1 MNISPVSTSA
11 ATVAQQIQAG
21 KGPSL
26 TAQIAAVTPERRTA
40 TDTVEISPSRSSRAA
55 IQRDNAVQTV
65 NMQAQ
70 MMRRMAE
77 RIIKEQYSKGNQLFM
92 LFYGNKAM
100 QLDPSLRPESF
111 IPDYVPAE
119 QHQAVVN
126 AVEYYSPSQTG
137 QRILA
142 VAEDVAGGAE
152 ALRQQPALAGV
163 FQNAVGAAFLNVQ
176 NEAGGHL
183 PELSQQTFEIAM
195 QGFDTLVK
203 TAPVAE

>member
-1 MNISPVSTSA
+1 MNIAPVSTSA
-11 ATVAQQIQAG
+11 VTAAQQVQVSREPSLVAQV
-21 KGPSL
+21 
-26 TAQIAAVTPERRTA
+26 AAAAPERTRV
-40 TDTVEISPSRSSRAA
+40 TDTVEISASRSSRAA

-70 MMRRMAE
+70 TMRRMAE
-77 RIIKEQYSKGNQLFM
+77 RIIKEQYSKGNHLFM

-111 IPDYVPAE
+111 IPDYVPQE
-119 QHQAVVN
+119 QHQAVVS
-126 AVEYYSPSQTG
+126 AVEYYSPAQTG
-137 QRILA
+137 MRILA
-142 VAEDVAGGAE
+142 AAEDVAGGAE

-183 PELSQQTFEIAM
+183 PELSQQTFEVAM
-195 QGFDTLVK
+195 QGFEALVK
-203 TAPVAE
+203 APVITE

>member
-1 MNISPVSTSA
+1 MNIAPVSTSA
-11 ATVAQQIQAG
+11 ATAAQQLQTREPLA
-21 KGPSL
+21 
-26 TAQIAAVTPERRTA
+26 AQIAAVSAERRT
-40 TDTVEISPSRSSRAA
+40 TDTVEISPSRASRTA

-111 IPDYVPAE
+111 IPDYVPQE
-119 QHQAVVN
+119 QHEAVVN
-126 AVEYYSPSQTG
+126 AVDYYSPAQTS
-137 QRILA
+137 QRIIGA
-142 VAEDVAGGAE
+142 AEDVAGGAE
-152 ALRQQPALAGV
+152 ALRQQPALVGV

-176 NEAGGHL
+176 HQVGGSL
-183 PELSQQTFEIAM
+183 PEMTQQTFEVTM
-195 QGFDTLVK
+195 QNFDTLAK
-203 TAPVAE
+203 TPVITE

>member
-21 KGPSL
+21 KEPSL